1 MTPCPDLGTLEVDP
15 LPVEAAAHLAECQ
28 VCRLVIELIGAG
40 SLDDCERFDA
50 LLAARSDG
58 TLGDAGANLL
68 ARHLASCS
76 ACREVADTMSPGADA
91 GGDLQSLPS
100 VDPTSYALGLE
111 VARGGMGRILAARD
125 LRVGRPVAVKELLGT
140 SPQLA
145 ARFEREARVTA
156 RLQHPGIV
164 PIYEIGRWPDGTP
177 FYTMRMVDGQTL
189 REAIAVAPTL
199 AERLALLPAVL
210 AAAEAVAFAHSQR
223 VIHRDLT
230 PSNIL
235 VGAYGETVVI
245 DWGLSKDLTTQAGE
259 GEEEEQE
266 IEADRTPHGSAN
278 LTGVGAVIGT
288 AAYMPPEQAH
298 AVPVDERADVYAL
311 GAILYHL
318 LAGQAPYTAPT
329 TRELLRAVKTGPPRP
344 VEELARHAPRDLVS
358 IVTKAMAR
366 DPNDRYSTARE
377 LTEDFNRFQ
386 TGRLVEAH
394 AYSRSERLLRFVRR
408 NRAAVTVTV
417 LAVIVVGVVGTA
429 AVSRVLRSGRE
440 AREQVTTLLEERGRM
455 ELLAGNPLRA
465 LAYLDAAHD
474 RGAAPASLQF
484 LIASALRE
492 IDGLER
498 DLECGGEV
506 GMLVLSPDGAR
517 LAAGCFDTGRIWR
530 LSDGKLLQTFGPIPG
545 TVGGFDEVAF
555 SHDGKTLATW
565 DSGRRVRL
573 WSSETGTLVTTLDH
587 GAGVTYAVFT
597 PDDQR
602 MVTTGHDGTAQVWSV
617 DGARL
622 RTIPANTG
630 ILRHVY
636 GVLSPTSQLLTL
648 TMLGQGRGW
657 NIDTGEKLGGFE
669 HGGLVLGGEL
679 SRDGLRATTCGSDRL
694 AKVWS
699 ATTGEHQ
706 LTLGG
711 HTDVVWKCVF
721 SPDGRQLLTTGHDG
735 RAIVWDVATGAQI
748 ASSMHGDVVTGALF
762 SPDGRQF
769 ATLGVGGRVVVWD
782 AVSGAQLSSHDLRG
796 GTEAVFSLDGSKLIT
811 QRGDGRIRI
820 YRRPNG
826 PLIAAFSADG
836 ASRVAAITGDATRLA
851 VETAG
856 RITLMDP
863 RDHHLIP
870 HEAIHAP
877 VAVHGSVFAA
887 AADGAIVVLDA
898 ATGKTQLRRAQASVP
913 SAIAL
918 TASCVAAASERGT
931 DVFPLVHGEPA
942 RLGAARHV
950 ALSEDCALALLWNAT
965 EPPVVWDVATR
976 TVIAT
981 LRPVGSKPINP
992 LGFAGT
998 DRVLLVEDKEPA
1010 IVVDGVRAVSLWNA
1024 RTGEL
1029 VAELPPTRLSPT
1041 LDPSGRWLTT
1051 IGTDQV
1057 VTVWNVDD
1065 GHARDAFVGQGMLYA
1080 QADPRGAL
1088 IVGIAAFGSEA
1099 LVVSARDGRVL
1110 ARWPIQHAAPLLSE
1124 TAFWP
1129 VASSAS
1135 WTTDGASVVTR
1146 SSITAIWDVSS
1157 AYTVEQLASVIRDHL
1172 PWTVEGGSLTWIKG
1186 RIRGQ
1191 VVRNG
1196 APIAGVS
1203 VIAEIRRPPDLEGG
1217 AISNEST
1224 RGRVRHTT
1232 ARTDANGA
1240 FELTELF
1247 PGQYTL
1253 RATLDAVA
1261 ARPVEVRVGAR
1272 PASVTFD
1279 LPAR

>member
-1 MTPCPDLGTLEVDP
+1 MTPCPDLGTLEIDP
-15 LPVEAAAHLAECQ
+15 RPAEVTVHVAECQ
-28 VCRLVIELIGAG
+28 ACRLVIELIGAS
-40 SLDDCERFDA
+40 SLDDCVRFDA

-68 ARHLASCS
+68 SRHLASCA
-76 ACREVADTMSPGADA
+76 ACREVAETMSPEADT
-91 GGDLQSLPS
+91 GGDLHSLPK
-100 VDPTSYALGLE
+100 VDPTGYALGLE

-125 LRVGRPVAVKELLGT
+125 LRVGRPVAVKELLGS

-189 REAIAVAPTL
+189 RAAIDAAPTL
-199 AERLALLPAVL
+199 AERIALLPAVL

-245 DWGLSKDLTTQAGE
+245 DWGLSKDLSTPSGDDDDE
-259 GEEEEQE
+259 NEPE
-266 IEADRTPHGSAN
+266 RTPHGSAN
-278 LTGVGAVIGT
+278 LTGAGAVIGT

-318 LAGQAPYTAPT
+318 LAGRAPYTAPT
-329 TRELLRAVKTGPPRP
+329 TRELLRAVKTGPPRR

-366 DPNDRYSTARE
+366 DPNDRYATARE

-394 AYSRSERLLRFVRR
+394 AYSRAERLLRFIRR
-408 NRAAVTVTV
+408 NRAAVVVTA
-417 LAVIVVGVVGTA
+417 LALIIVGVVGTA

-465 LAYLDAAHD
+465 LAYLDAAHE

-506 GMLVLSPDGAR
+506 GMLMVSPDGAR

-530 LSDGKLLQTFGPIPG
+530 LADGKLLQTFGPIPG
-545 TVGGFDEVAF
+545 AVGGFDEVAF
-555 SHDGKTLATW
+555 SHDGKTFATW
-565 DSGRRVRL
+565 DAGPLVRL
-573 WSSETGTLVTTLDH
+573 WNPETGALLATLDH

-597 PDDQR
+597 GDDQR
-602 MVTTGHDGTAQVWSV
+602 MVTTGHNGNAVVWNIDGT
-617 DGARL
+617 RL
-622 RTIPANTG
+622 RTINANTSV
-630 ILRHVY
+630 LRHVY
-636 GVLSPTSQLLTL
+636 GVLSPTSTLLTL

-669 HGGLVLGGEL
+669 HGALVLGGEL
-679 SRDGLRATTCGSDRL
+679 SRDGVRATTCGADRL

-699 ATTGEHQ
+699 ATTGDHQ

-721 SPDGRQLLTTGHDG
+721 SPDSKQLLTTGHDG
-735 RAIVWDVATGAQI
+735 RAIVWDLATGAQI
-748 ASSMHGDVVTGALF
+748 ASVLHGDVVTGALF
-762 SPDGRQF
+762 SPNGRQF
-769 ATLGVGGRVVVWD
+769 ATLGVGGRIVVWD
-782 AVSGAQLSSHDLRG
+782 AVSGAQLSSHDLEG
-796 GTEAVFSLDGSKLIT
+796 GTEAAFSLDGTKLIT

-820 YRRPNG
+820 YRRPGG
-826 PLIAAFSADG
+826 PLIAAFAADG
-836 ASRVAAITGDATRLA
+836 MSRVAAVTGDATRLA

-856 RITLMDP
+856 RITLIDP
-863 RDHHLIP
+863 RDTQPIT
-870 HEAIHAP
+870 HETIHAP
-877 VAVHGSVFAA
+877 IAVSGTMIAA

-898 ATGKTQLRRAQASVP
+898 ATGKTRLRRTQASTP
-913 SAIAL
+913 STIAL
-918 TASCVAAASERGT
+918 TATCVAAASEAGI
-931 DVFPLVHGEPA
+931 DVFTIASGEPA
-942 RLGAARHV
+942 RLGFARHV
-950 ALSEDCALALLWNAT
+950 ALSADCGLALLWNAT

-976 TVIAT
+976 TVLAT
-981 LRPVGSKPINP
+981 LRPAGDRPINP

-998 DRVLLVEDKEPA
+998 NRVVLVEDREPTT
-1010 IVVDGVRAVSLWNA
+1010 VVDGVRAVSLWNA
-1024 RTGEL
+1024 RTGER
-1029 VAELPPTRLSPT
+1029 VAELPPTRLAPT

-1051 IGTDQV
+1051 IGTDQL

-1065 GHARDAFVGQGMLYA
+1065 GRAHDAFVGQGMLYA

-1099 LVVSARDGRVL
+1099 LVVSARDGRIL

-1124 TAFWP
+1124 TAFRP

-1135 WTTDGASVVTR
+1135 WTTDGAAIVTR
-1146 SSITAIWDVSS
+1146 SSSTAIWEVSS
-1157 AYTVEQLASVIRDHL
+1157 AYTREQLASLIRDHL
-1172 PWTVEGGSLTWIKG
+1172 PWTVESGRLTWIKG
-1186 RIRGQ
+1186 RVDGQ
-1191 VVRNG
+1191 VVRDG
-1196 APIAGVS
+1196 APVAGVS
-1203 VIAEIRRPPDLEGG
+1203 VVAEIRRPPDLEGG

-1224 RGRVRHTT
+1224 RGKVRHTT
-1232 ARTDANGA
+1232 ATTDDSGA

-1253 RATLDAVA
+1253 RATLDTVA
-1261 ARPVEVRVGAR
+1261 AKPIEVRVGAQ
-1272 PASVTFD
+1272 PATVTID
-1279 LPAR
+1279 LSAASH